1 MERPKFLAFYK
12 NSTDAQ
18 LCYDA
23 VSSALKEL
31 GILTP
36 RTLVGAL
43 ATAHIEV
50 GRNFKPIREIASGQ
64 AYEGRKDLG
73 NIVKGD
79 GSRYKGRGYIQLTGR
94 ANYTYYGK
102 MLGLDLVNNPDIALM
117 PVNAARILALYFKDR
132 KVNVACDRA
141 DWVRVRRLV
150 NGGNGI
156 EFKKGGTTH
165 GLDDFLSVVK
175 QFLA

>member
-1 MERPKFLAFYK
+1 MERSKFLAFYK

-31 GILTP
+31 GIFTP

-43 ATAHIEV
+43 ATTRVEV
-50 GRNFKPIREIASGQ
+50 GRNFRPIREIASGQ
-64 AYEGRKDLG
+64 AYEGRRDLG
-73 NIVKGD
+73 NTQKGD
-79 GSRYKGRGYIQLTGR
+79 GVKYKGRGFVQITGR
-94 ANYTYYGK
+94 ANYERYGK
-102 MLGLDLVNNPDIALM
+102 MLGLDLINNPDLALM

-165 GLDDFLSVVK
+165 GLDDFLSIVR